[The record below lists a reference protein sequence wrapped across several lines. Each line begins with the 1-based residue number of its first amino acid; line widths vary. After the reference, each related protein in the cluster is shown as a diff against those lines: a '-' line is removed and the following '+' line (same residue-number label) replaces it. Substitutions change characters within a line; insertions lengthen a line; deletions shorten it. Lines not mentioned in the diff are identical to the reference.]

1 MPVVQQDVLGLDVAM
16 HDILAMGIVEC
27 PRDRRRDGDRVI
39 EWELRLPFEPTPE
52 RLALDVGHD
61 VIEDVAD
68 RAGIEQR
75 NDVRVLEMGR
85 ESDFLQESRRA
96 QHGHQLG
103 AHDLHRDVPVVLHIP
118 SQVDRRHRAVPKL
131 APDHV
136 MISERCADAINRTA
150 GRVGHQAR

>member
-1 MPVVQQDVLGLDVAM
+1 MPVVQENVLGLNVAM

-27 PRDRRRDGDRVI
+27 PRDRRRDGDRVT
-39 EWELRLPFEPTPE
+39 ERKLRLPFEPAPE

-61 VIEDVAD
+61 VEEDIAD

-75 NDVRVLEMGR
+75 DDVRVLEVGR
-85 ESDFLQESRRA
+85 DSDLLQEPRRA

-103 AHDLHRDVPVVLHIP
+103 AHDLHCDVPVVLHVP
-118 SQVDRRHRAVPKL
+118 SQIDRRHRAVPKL

-136 MISERCADAINRTA
+136 TISERSADAINRTA